1 MADVAELLLLIRG
14 DASGAKGA
22 MNDTHSG
29 LLTLAKGVA
38 TVAAVLISAG
48 AVAVKM
54 ATDFQASQTQL
65 VTGAGESQK
74 NLGMVSA
81 GILAMAGTVGQSATD
96 LSKGMFLIES
106 AGFHGAAG
114 LQILKAAAEGAATGG
129 AQMTVVADA
138 LTTAMHDYNIPASD
152 ANRVTSALIQ
162 TVADGKTNLQDLASS
177 IGKVMPVAAA
187 LGISFQQVT
196 GAMAT
201 MTNAGLSARLAAMH
215 LNTTLLAL
223 SAPNA
228 VAAKSMKAVGLT
240 TQGVKNILDGPGG
253 LASALQT
260 IEQHVGKT
268 FPAGSVAAVTALKD
282 ITGGTVGYS
291 TALMLTGANSASF
304 ASNVK
309 GIGAV
314 LHGSNTEVQGFS
326 LASHDFSFA
335 MKAAGDAAGAAMI
348 TMGTK
353 LLPVLTVV
361 AEWVGKEIPVALGIA
376 ENAFNWLGQ
385 NVLPVIVG
393 AFTSVS
399 KWVEKNRLVFLAI
412 GKVVLGTIVTGF
424 TLMAD
429 GIKFVVK
436 NFQIFGPILAGVVAG
451 FVAFKVAMGI
461 QSLITGVGAA
471 IGLLQAGMGG
481 LEVSEGAAATTSY
494 GLGAA
499 LTVATGPIGL
509 VVAGIAL
516 LVAGF
521 VLAYTHVQGFRDV
534 VNAVFSVVVKIVQ
547 TAVGVIVGIFKTE
560 FAVIF
565 AVIGGITT
573 AVQAVIKFLAG
584 GPIGTAFKAAFAVVT
599 GVINGVVALIGTVV
613 TGIQKVIGFL
623 GTLGHSSAKFVAG
636 GGVAN
641 PGSLNP
647 LARIAVR
654 DSGGDVTANTP
665 YWIGAPEVF
674 VPKVSGTIL
683 NAAQLRSLSGGPRT
697 AAGGGSGPQVV
708 YNAVFNGV
716 GKETQDLIDATLDA
730 QYREIHHLISAARR
744 A

>member
-38 TVAAVLISAG
+38 TVAAVFISAG

-65 VTGAGESQK
+65 VTGAGESEK

-81 GILAMAGTVGQSATD
+81 GILAMAGSVGQSATD
-96 LSKGMFLIES
+96 LSKGMFLIEF
-106 AGFHGAAG
+106 AGYHGADG
-114 LQILKAAAEGAATGG
+114 LAVLKAAAEGAATGG
-129 AQMTVVADA
+129 AQMTTVADA
-138 LTTAMHDYNIPASD
+138 LTTAMHDYNIPVNQ
-152 ANRVTSALIQ
+152 ANAVTSALVQ

-177 IGKVMPVAAA
+177 LGKVMPVASA
-187 LGISFQQVT
+187 LGVSFQDVT

-201 MTNAGLSARLAAMH
+201 MTNAGLSARFAASH
-215 LNTTLLAL
+215 LQNTLLAL
-223 SAPNA
+223 SAPSA
-228 VAAKSMKAVGLT
+228 GATKALKGIGLT
-240 TQGVKNILDGPGG
+240 TSEVKATLDGPGG
-253 LASALQT
+253 LGAAISIIT
-260 IEQHVGKT
+260 EFIGKK
-268 FPAGSVAAVTALKD
+268 FPAGSVASVAAFKA
-282 ITGGTVGYS
+282 IMGGATGYS
-291 TALMLTGANSASF
+291 TALMLGQGKGMEFAANVQ
-304 ASNVK
+304 N
-309 GIGAV
+309 IGKV
-314 LHGSNTEVQGFS
+314 LHGSNAEVQGFS
-326 LASHDFSFA
+326 LASHDFGFA

-361 AEWVGKEIPVALGIA
+361 ATWVGKEIPVALGIA
-376 ENAFNWLGQ
+376 ENAFNWLGT

-399 KWVEKNRLVFLAI
+399 QWVEKNRLVFLAI
-412 GKVVLGTIVTGF
+412 GKLLLGAVATAF
-424 TLMAD
+424 TATTD
-429 GIKFVVK
+429 AIKFVAK
-436 NFQIFGPILAGVVAG
+436 NFQIVGPILAGVIAG

-547 TAVGVIVGIFKTE
+547 TAVGVVVGIFKTE

-599 GVINGVVALIGTVV
+599 DVINGVVALIGTVV

-623 GTLGHSSAKFVAG
+623 GILGHSSARFVAG
-636 GGVAN
+636 GGVAK

-683 NAAQLRSLSGGPRT
+683 NAAQLRSLSGGPRP

-744 A
+744 